1 MSSDNTIETS
11 QITTGLGQD
20 AYNTFRQYFHGN
32 DADDYGTQIL
42 VLKLSALFWTI
53 CVIYLY
59 YLLIGEQTG
68 TDDLQAAD
76 RRFLYAF
83 SIIVAYPYLQYLSR
97 YLRLIAGLR
106 QQSRYTG
113 QSNMTPHCT
122 QSLLELDSDL
132 QKAGIVGTVDFKCR
146 ESVRLSQMAAF
157 DDLSQRSYYLATALL
172 MIIIYLLTQGRETN
186 IITENNPFLVTA
198 VRIALLTGITTM
210 VVSGFSAG
218 DHGTQ
223 ILKSIPDN
231 VYIMQGASVFIVI
244 SFILNR
250 SISLK

>member
-32 DADDYGTQIL
+32 DADDYGTQIF
-42 VLKLSALFWTI
+42 VLKLCALFWTA

-59 YLLIGEQTG
+59 YLLIGEQTS

-157 DDLSQRSYYLATALL
+157 DDLSMRSYYLATALL

-231 VYIMQGASVFIVI
+231 VIYQGASVFIVI
-244 SFILNR
+244 SLFLTEV
-250 SISLK
+250 LV